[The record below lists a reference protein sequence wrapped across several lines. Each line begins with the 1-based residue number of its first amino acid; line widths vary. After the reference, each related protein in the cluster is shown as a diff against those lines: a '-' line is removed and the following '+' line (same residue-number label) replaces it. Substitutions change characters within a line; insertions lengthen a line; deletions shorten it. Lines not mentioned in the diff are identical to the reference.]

1 MRHVG
6 QGERPGAHL
15 AGVEHGGHAT
25 HDVRAIRLRCPTL
38 AGSTTVASLGSS
50 KVRVYPISTET

>member
-25 HDVRAIRLRCPTL
+25 HDVRAIRLRCPGL
-38 AGSTTVASLGSS
+38 PGSTTVANPSS
-50 KVRVYPISTET
+50 PKIRVYPIPTET